1 MTNTAITNLQKT
13 IRDSGFDAL
22 ALNPGPTLAYLT
34 SLNFHLMERPVI
46 LLIPR
51 EGKPVII
58 LPELE
63 KGKLQGSGLA
73 LVSYG
78 DNPQTWQAAFNQAM
92 GSLSLDGKKI
102 GVEPSRLRFLELSYL
117 QSGASGVRFDSAEEI
132 LNHLRLRKSQIEIEK
147 MRRAVKIAE
156 EAFHALIKQVRP
168 GMTEKEAASELTL
181 QMLKAGCDAE
191 LPFSPI
197 VASGPNSANPHAV
210 PTERRFTKGDLV
222 IIDWGASYEGYFS
235 DLTRTLAIGNLDDEL
250 FLIARLVI
258 AANAKGRKSARPGLA
273 AGEVDRS
280 ARAVIEEGGYGAW
293 FNHRLGHG
301 LGMEAHEQ
309 PYIFFGNDLVLA
321 EGMTFTIEPGI
332 YLPGRGGVRI
342 EDDVVITA
350 GGCES
355 LSNLSRDLYFIK

>member
-1 MTNTAITNLQKT
+1 MIDAPIASLQKS
-13 IRDSGFDAL
+13 IRESHFDAL

-34 SLNFHLMERPVI
+34 GLNFHLMERPVI
-46 LLIPR
+46 LFVPG
-51 EGKPVII
+51 EGRPVII

-63 KGKLQGSGLA
+63 KGKLEGSGLA
-73 LVSYG
+73 PVTYG
-78 DNPQTWQAAFNQAM
+78 DNPQTWQAAFNLAM
-92 GSLSLDGKKI
+92 SSLTLAGKKI
-102 GVEPSRLRFLELSYL
+102 GVEPSRLRFLEMGYL
-117 QSGASGVRFDSAEEI
+117 QNGASGARFDSAEEI
-132 LNHLRLRKSQIEIEK
+132 LNNLRIKKSPAEIKK
-147 MRRAVKIAE
+147 MHRAVNIAQ
-156 EAFHALIKQVRP
+156 EAFLALMKQVRP
-168 GMTEKEAASELTL
+168 GMSEKEAASELTL

-191 LPFSPI
+191 LPFPPI

-210 PTERRFTKGDLV
+210 PSERKFSEGDLV

-250 FLIARLVI
+250 LKIAGLVV
-258 AANAKGRKSARPGLA
+258 AANAEGRKSARPDLA

-280 ARAVIEEGGYGAW
+280 ARAVIEAGGYGAW

-309 PYIFFGNDLVLA
+309 PYIFSGNELILS

-355 LSNLSRDLYFIK
+355 LSSLPRDLYYIS